1 MMARRLL
8 RKRPDPPA
16 ADNVPLEVGERS
28 DDLAESRTWDTDFNI
43 VVGPVCRR
51 PDARPPGR
59 DIPRGGDT
67 RHSLPDLGWNPR
79 LPEPD
84 ALRPGRGRRDLWRP
98 ALNGL
103 RFRATGI
110 ARLNVPSTTISAPAS
125 GHHHVEHAV
134 ITPTNHLV
142 LPVHRK

>member
-28 DDLAESRTWDTDFNI
+28 DDLAESRTWDTDFKI
-43 VVGPVCRR
+43 AVR
-51 PDARPPGR
+51 PRAGAGKQVERPPGR

-79 LPEPD
+79 LP
-84 ALRPGRGRRDLWRP
+84 
-98 ALNGL
+98 
-103 RFRATGI
+103 
-110 ARLNVPSTTISAPAS
+110 
-125 GHHHVEHAV
+125 
-134 ITPTNHLV
+134 
-142 LPVHRK
+142 